1 MSRPSDGFTIEEL
14 RDEFDWMFEFDS
26 RMAERIRG
34 DADVHNLVDYVNKLE
49 AENAKLRTEFDK
61 MDKWHS
67 AELQAEMAENAKLR
81 ELVAAYDSAL
91 HRLCDQTQGH
101 VDCDGCILGKD
112 YRNEDI
118 CALDELR
125 DSIMGLGVE
134 VEE

>member
-1 MSRPSDGFTIEEL
+1 MLAR
-14 RDEFDWMFEFDS
+14 
-26 RMAERIRG
+26 
-34 DADVHNLVDYVNKLE
+34 LE
-49 AENAKLRTEFDK
+49 AGYEYDPMYGQLCNERDQLK
-61 MDKWHS
+61 
-67 AELQAEMAENAKLR
+67 AENAKLR

-134 VEE
+134 VDG